1 MRRFWGRRR
10 SDPGDLANRICP
22 YLVTE
27 EYPDVLSTPTQAQRT
42 IGHGLSVALVSPHRS
57 SGVPLVG
64 AVGTT
69 QLQTSGLDLDT
80 AYAHAERNLSQ
91 MLSSAQMA
99 LEFFEHGPAGAPT
112 VVVRGHVLAA
122 ATLVAPGLRDRVTQ
136 LLGDDIVAAVPH
148 QELLFLFGPAATAVM
163 GDFIDA
169 EFHATTKPLTTGLF
183 TLGDGGPS
191 ARQ

>member
-1 MRRFWGRRR
+1 MRIVAAANPTL
-10 SDPGDLANRICP
+10 DAVPEGDTIHYAANRIRP
-22 YLVTE
+22 VLEGRV
-27 EYPDVLSTPTQAQRT
+27 PDVLSTPTQAQRT

-136 LLGDDIVAAVPH
+136 LLGDDIIQSVG
-148 QELLFLFGPAATAVM
+148 Q
-163 GDFIDA
+163 I
-169 EFHATTKPLTTGLF
+169 K
-183 TLGDGGPS
+183 LGVNVPS
-191 ARQ
+191 AVQKYRPM